1 MNTGQIIS
9 GAGHL
14 ALIGWALI
22 GGTFQSAPEPFE
34 VIQATAVSEEDFAAI
49 MDRAASPEAVANVDT
64 PDPPAEGEA
73 APQVSPEA
81 DTAPEA
87 AQPEAGEAAQADTAP
102 DVTGITPPAPA
113 EVEDA
118 PPAMQA
124 PSEDMAVM
132 VPEESR
138 RPQPRPA
145 PRVAPEPAPRPEPD
159 ARVDDTTRPEVTPDE
174 GAETVEEPS
183 EATAPEEAAREI
195 VTEAEETDEPAQ
207 AAPTA
212 SMRPRSR
219 PDRPVPQDP
228 PQDPPT
234 EAAEAPREP
243 RPAPEPEP
251 EPERPTSDRAA
262 IDDALAAALGGAQ
275 QDTGQDTSP
284 DTGQG
289 TERPSG
295 PPLTGGER
303 DALRVAVQEC
313 WNVGSLSSEA
323 LRTSV
328 VVAVSM
334 TRDGQPEIGS
344 IRLAGSSGG
353 GDAAAKQAYEAAR
366 RAIIRC
372 GSDGFD
378 LPAEKYD
385 QWRDIEMTFNPESM
399 RIR

>member
-9 GAGHL
+9 GTGHL

-22 GGTFQSAPEPFE
+22 GGAFQSAPEPFE
-34 VIQATAVSEEDFAAI
+34 VIQATTVSEADFAAI
-49 MDRAASPEAVANVDT
+49 MDRAAAPEAVATVDT
-64 PDPPAEGEA
+64 PEPPAEGEA
-73 APQVSPEA
+73 APPV
-81 DTAPEA
+81 APEA
-87 AQPEAGEAAQADTAP
+87 GPPPEA
-102 DVTGITPPAPA
+102 
-113 EVEDA
+113 A
-118 PPAMQA
+118 PPAMQ
-124 PSEDMAVM
+124 PPPEDMAVM

-145 PRVAPEPAPRPEPD
+145 PRVAPEPAPQPEPD
-159 ARVDDTTRPEVTPDE
+159 VRVDDTTRPEVTPDE
-174 GAETVEEPS
+174 GAETVAEPS

-195 VTEAEETDEPAQ
+195 VTEAEETEAPAQ

-219 PDRPVPQDP
+219 PDRPVP

-234 EAAEAPREP
+234 ETAEAPRAP
-243 RPAPEPEP
+243 DPEPEP
-251 EPERPTSDRAA
+251 EPEPPRSDRAA

-275 QDTGQDTSP
+275 QDTGQS
-284 DTGQG
+284 TGQNTG
-289 TERPSG
+289 QSTERPSG

-303 DALRVAVQEC
+303 DALRVAVQRC
-313 WNVGSLSSEA
+313 WNVGSLSTEA

-334 TRDGQPEIGS
+334 TRDGRPEIGS
-344 IRLAGSSGG
+344 IRLAGSTGG
-353 GDAAAKQAYEAAR
+353 GDAAAKQAFDAAR

-372 GSDGFD
+372 GTDGFD
-378 LPAEKYD
+378 LPVEKYD
-385 QWRDIEMTFNPESM
+385 QWRDIEMTFNPDSM